1 MRQKTPCLKFKRLT
15 RNTKVPYR
23 ASEEAACLDLFVSET
38 ETLYPQRG
46 QEKAYLIHTGIAL
59 DIPKGYHAE
68 VYLRSSTGKD
78 TKFRLANGTGII
90 DNDYTGEVMLLV
102 ENIGPYVTRLNE
114 GDRIAQ
120 LMLVK
125 DVVFDLE
132 EIEEITKETKRGN
145 NGFGSTGKD

>member
-1 MRQKTPCLKFKRLT
+1 MRQKLCLKFKCLT
-15 RNTKVPYR
+15 PTAKAPYK
-23 ASEEAACLDLFVSET
+23 ASDGAACVDLFVSQT
-38 ETLYPQRG
+38 ETIYPQRG
-46 QEKAYLIHTGIAL
+46 QGKAYLIHTGIAL

-68 VYLRSSTGKD
+68 VYLRSSTGRD

-102 ENIGPYVTRLNE
+102 ENIGPYVVRLYE

-132 EIEEITKETKRGN
+132 EVEEITKDTKRGD

>member
-1 MRQKTPCLKFKRLT
+1 MRHKLCLKFKRLT
-15 RNTKVPYR
+15 PVAKAPYK
-23 ASEEAACLDLFVSET
+23 ASDGAACVDLFVSQT
-38 ETLYPQRG
+38 ETIYPQRG

-59 DIPKGYHAE
+59 DIPNGYHAE
-68 VYLRSSTGKD
+68 VYLRSSTGRD
-78 TKFRLANGTGII
+78 TKFRLANGTGIV

-102 ENIGPYVTRLNE
+102 ENIGPYVVRLYE

-132 EIEEITKETKRGN
+132 EVEEITKDTKRGDN
-145 NGFGSTGKD
+145 CFGSTGKD

>member
-1 MRQKTPCLKFKRLT
+1 MRQKLCLKFKRLT
-15 RNTKVPYR
+15 PIAKAPYK
-23 ASEEAACLDLFVSET
+23 ASSEAACVDLFVSKT
-38 ETLYPQRG
+38 ETIYPQRG

-68 VYLRSSTGKD
+68 VYLRSSTGRD

-90 DNDYTGEVMLLV
+90 DNDYTGEIMLLV
-102 ENIGPYVTRLNE
+102 ENIGPYVVRLNE

-132 EIEEITKETKRGN
+132 EVDDITKETKRGSD
-145 NGFGSTGKD
+145 GFGSTGRN

>member
-1 MRQKTPCLKFKRLT
+1 MRQKLCLKFKRLT
-15 RNTKVPYR
+15 PAATAPYK
-23 ASEEAACLDLFVSET
+23 ASDGAACVDLFVSQT
-38 ETLYPQRG
+38 ETIYPQRG
-46 QEKAYLIHTGIAL
+46 QENAYLIHTGIAL

-102 ENIGPYVTRLNE
+102 ENIGPYVVRLYE

-132 EIEEITKETKRGN
+132 EVEEITKDTKRGDK
-145 NGFGSTGKD
+145 GFGSTGKD

>member
-1 MRQKTPCLKFKRLT
+1 MRQKLCLKFKRLT
-15 RNTKVPYR
+15 PTAKAPYK
-23 ASEEAACLDLFVSET
+23 ASDGAACVDLFVSQT
-38 ETLYPQRG
+38 ETIYPQRG

-68 VYLRSSTGKD
+68 VYSRSSTGRD
-78 TKFRLANGTGII
+78 TKFRLANGTGIV

-102 ENIGPYVTRLNE
+102 ENIGPYVVRLYE

-132 EIEEITKETKRGN
+132 EVEEIMKDTKRGD

>member
-1 MRQKTPCLKFKRLT
+1 MRQQLCLKFKRLT
-15 RNTKVPYR
+15 PTAKAPYK
-23 ASEEAACLDLFVSET
+23 ASDGAACVDLFVSQT
-38 ETLYPQRG
+38 ETIYPQRG
-46 QEKAYLIHTGIAL
+46 RGKAYLIHTGIAL

-68 VYLRSSTGKD
+68 VYLRSSTGRD

-102 ENIGPYVTRLNE
+102 ENIGPYVVRLYE

-132 EIEEITKETKRGN
+132 EVEEITKDTKRGD

>member
-1 MRQKTPCLKFKRLT
+1 MRPKLCLKFKRLT
-15 RNTKVPYR
+15 PVAKAPYK
-23 ASEEAACLDLFVSET
+23 ASDGAACVDLFVSQT
-38 ETLYPQRG
+38 ETIYPQRG

-68 VYLRSSTGKD
+68 VYLRSSIGRD
-78 TKFRLANGTGII
+78 TKFRLANGTGIV

-102 ENIGPYVTRLNE
+102 ENIGPYVVRLNE

-132 EIEEITKETKRGN
+132 EVEEITKDTKRGD

>member
-1 MRQKTPCLKFKRLT
+1 MRQKLCLKFKKLT
-15 RNTKVPYR
+15 PEAKAPFR
-23 ASEEAACLDLFVSET
+23 ASKDSACLDVFVSKT

-59 DIPKGYHAE
+59 DIPSGYHVE

-90 DNDYTGEVMLLV
+90 DNDYTGELMLLV
-102 ENIGPYVTRLNE
+102 ENIGPYVVRLNE

-132 EIEEITKETKRGN
+132 EVEEITKDTKRGN

>member
-1 MRQKTPCLKFKRLT
+1 MRPKLCLKFKRLT
-15 RNTKVPYR
+15 PVAKAPYK
-23 ASEEAACLDLFVSET
+23 ASNGAACVDLFVSQT
-38 ETLYPQRG
+38 ETIYPQRG

-68 VYLRSSTGKD
+68 VYLRSSIGRD
-78 TKFRLANGTGII
+78 TKFRLANGTGIV

-102 ENIGPYVTRLNE
+102 ENIGPYVVRLNE

-132 EIEEITKETKRGN
+132 VVEEITKDTKRGD
-145 NGFGSTGKD
+145 NGVGSTGKD

>member
-1 MRQKTPCLKFKRLT
+1 MSK
-15 RNTKVPYR
+15 
-23 ASEEAACLDLFVSET
+23 T
-38 ETLYPQRG
+38 ETIYPQRG

-68 VYLRSSTGKD
+68 VYLRSSAGKD

-90 DNDYTGEVMLLV
+90 DNDYTGEIMLLV
-102 ENIGPYVTRLNE
+102 ENIGPYVVRLNE

-132 EIEEITKETKRGN
+132 EVEEITKDTKRGD